1 MRNVLGTAQSWVARW
16 KERRA
21 NLHERRAEQIGD
33 PVARLKYLRRAMEA
47 EERPPARWRGWMKR
61 PELAAAALVLIG
73 GGMWLWAGRGPQQV
87 QARTDPAAPLATA
100 AEQPAKAIEPRAI
113 EDLVKDKDIWL
124 VEQKPGYEVYS
135 NGLRVET
142 GATIQHERR
151 EDVVIDDED
160 RKVVIGAKN
169 PAGIVFHTTESHIAP
184 FEAGNNQRLQRVGRW
199 LLDFVAA
206 NRCYHYVIDRFGRV
220 HRVVAETD
228 VAWHAGTSAW
238 GRDGKDYVGLNHS
251 FLAVSFES
259 ETKHGDKVSES
270 VTAAQVHAAKT
281 LTAMLRRKYGIDAR
295 NCVTHA
301 QVSLNSSSMRIGS
314 HVDWAANFPF
324 AEVGLPDNYIQPIAA
339 IYLFGYGYDDE
350 FVRATGARMWK
361 GLGLS
366 EDQVRQEA
374 TQRGLTVTRYRSL
387 LQQRY
392 RAVSAK
398 IAARNADA
406 TRSDSAASAVADN
419 SRKERQP

>member
-1 MRNVLGTAQSWVARW
+1 MRRALARARCWVAEWRA
-16 KERRA
+16 RRTSR
-21 NLHERRAEQIGD
+21 HERLAREITD
-33 PVARLKYLRRAMEA
+33 PVARLKYLRRAMEK
-47 EERPPARWRGWMKR
+47 EESPRWRRWIRR
-61 PELAAAALVLIG
+61 PELAAAAVLAA
-73 GGMWLWAGRGPQQV
+73 GGMWLWAGRSAHPVKAMGEG
-87 QARTDPAAPLATA
+87 AAAPAGWETGAPVRA
-100 AEQPAKAIEPRAI
+100 AEEW
-113 EDLVKDKDIWL
+113 VTDKDIWM
-124 VEQKPGYEVYS
+124 VEQKPGYEIYS
-135 NGLRVET
+135 NGLRIET
-142 GATIQHERR
+142 GATIRHEPR
-151 EDVVIDDED
+151 EDMEIDDEE
-160 RKVVIGAKN
+160 RKVIIGSKT

-184 FEAGNNQRLQRVGRW
+184 FEASNNQRLQRVGRW

-228 VAWHAGTSAW
+228 IAWHAGTSAW
-238 GRDGKDYVGLNHS
+238 GRDGKDYVGLNGS

-259 ETKHGDKVSES
+259 ETRHGDRLSDS
-270 VTAAQVHAAKT
+270 VTAAQIHAART

-301 QVSLNSSSMRIGS
+301 QVSLNASSMRIGS

-324 AEVGLPDNYIQPIAA
+324 EAVGLPDNYIQPIAA
-339 IYLFGYGYDDE
+339 MYLFGFGYDDE

-392 RAVSAK
+392 RNVAAK
-398 IAARNADA
+398 IAARTAEAGRGETAAA
-406 TRSDSAASAVADN
+406 TGARN
-419 SRKERQP
+419 SRKERLP